1 MCKLEKIL
9 FYCSV
14 SFLILFIIQIIY
26 CISIFDFSSVEETN
40 VQRREFVR
48 EIKEVNLYVE
58 DVFIERNSNIFKK
71 DKFFVKTNG
80 KNSYNRMYIS
90 KDVYDKLI
98 LLLKE
103 PGIVNFK
110 CEVMD
115 GYFEGKDYYNY
126 AIEILDLGGINEK

>member
-71 DKFFVKTNG
+71 DKFF
-80 KNSYNRMYIS
+80 
-90 KDVYDKLI
+90 
-98 LLLKE
+98 
-103 PGIVNFK
+103 
-110 CEVMD
+110 
-115 GYFEGKDYYNY
+115 
-126 AIEILDLGGINEK
+126 